1 MATTDQFLLAY
12 QAYQEVQAELRQN
25 DPASTQT
32 PTDSAAAEA
41 EAIPSGSLL
50 LGLAEDGLPVLLDLY
65 DPEPGPLLVAGD
77 GGCGKTAFLKSLA
90 RATNLDDPGDIQ
102 FGVLSPFPEEWR
114 DHEALPGCLGVWPAY
129 HASAHE
135 FLKQLVSWA
144 DTLPDTRQVILLFV
158 DGLDLLTTSSSELR
172 GALRWL
178 LSNGPERQVWPVVT
192 VNPGRLARLQTW
204 LEYFPTRILG
214 RVKHAQTARLLS
226 NGQELDLTALNPAAQ
241 FCLLRR
247 EGWLK
252 FWLPPFNA

>member
-12 QAYQEVQAELRQN
+12 QAYQEVQAELRQGEQA
-25 DPASTQT
+25 PAAS
-32 PTDSAAAEA
+32 PIVDV

-65 DPEPGPLLVAGD
+65 DPAPGPLLVAGD

-90 RATNLDDPGDIQ
+90 RATDLDDPGDIQ
-102 FGVLSPFPEEWR
+102 FGVLTPFPEEWR
-114 DHEALPGCLGVWPAY
+114 DHEALPGCLGIWPAY

-135 FLKQLVSWA
+135 FLKQLISWA
-144 DTLPDTRQVILLFV
+144 ETLGQTRQVVLLFV
-158 DGLDLLTTSSSELR
+158 DGLDLLTTSSTELR

-192 VNPGRLARLQTW
+192 INPGRLARL
-204 LEYFPTRILG
+204 RILG
-214 RVKHAQTARLLS
+214 RVKHAQTARQLA
-226 NGQELDLTALNPAAQ
+226 NGQELDLCALAPSAQ
-241 FCLLRR
+241 FGLLRS

-252 FWLPPFNA
+252 FWLPPSG